1 MTYWNFRH
9 YSVRNM
15 EAELKTLEQK
25 LSQFV
30 ELCQRMR
37 LVNQQLRQ
45 ELASALNENK
55 QLAERIGTATT
66 RLENLLNQLPEDE
79 A

>member
-1 MTYWNFRH
+1 
-9 YSVRNM
+9 M

-25 LSQFV
+25 LNRFI

-37 LVNQQLRQ
+37 VANEQLRQ
-45 ELASALNENK
+45 QLASAANENK
-55 QLAERIGTATT
+55 QLATKIGTAAN
-66 RLENLLNQLPEDE
+66 RLENLLTQIPEED